1 MSVNQFALL
10 KSRRFAPLFITQFLG
25 AFNDNVFK
33 NALVMLITYR
43 IANDLGHN
51 AQILVTLAAGLFIL
65 PFFLFSAM
73 AGQVA
78 DKYER
83 SHLIRIIKL
92 AEIIIMLLASA
103 GLYFQSTFFLMLVLF
118 LLGIQAAFFGPIKY
132 AILPDLLQ
140 KTELIAGNGL
150 IEAGTFL
157 SILIGTI
164 VGGLLILLPWGNHL
178 VSVAICVLSLLGFV
192 SSLFI
197 PKTDIKNLSMVL
209 RYNFLSETVRV
220 INYSREHRTIFRC
233 IFGISWFWLVGSIF
247 LAELPV
253 FAKDILHA
261 NEHVV
266 TFFMATFSIGIGIG
280 SLLCNRL
287 SNGHINMTYVR
298 LGAVGI
304 SIFILDLYFAASQV
318 SKSPVNNLI
327 GLTEFLH
334 TFGGWRIT
342 FDLILIAVN
351 GGLFTVPLYAMLQ
364 IHSEPSHRARV
375 IASNNVINALFMV
388 IAAITTIIML
398 NAGFRVT
405 DIFLVTAILNSL
417 VAIYIYKLRS

>member
-1 MSVNQFALL
+1 MSVNQFSLL

-25 AFNDNVFK
+25 AFNDNVYK
-33 NALVMLITYR
+33 NALVMLITYQ
-43 IANDLGHN
+43 IASDLGRN
-51 AQILVTLAAGLFIL
+51 SQILVTLAAGLFIL
-65 PFFLFSAM
+65 PFFLFSAT
-73 AGQVA
+73 AGQLA

-83 SHLIRIIKL
+83 SRLISIIKL
-92 AEIIIMLLASA
+92 AEIIIMLLASV
-103 GLYFQSTFFLMLVLF
+103 GLFFHSTYMLMAVLFFLGV
-118 LLGIQAAFFGPIKY
+118 QAAFFGPVKY

-140 KTELIAGNGL
+140 ENELIAGNGL

-164 VGGLLILLPWGNHL
+164 IGGVLIMLLWGNHL
-178 VSVAICVLSLLGFV
+178 VSVAICVVSVLGFI

-197 PKTDIKNLSMVL
+197 PNTNIKNLSMVL
-209 RYNFLSETVRV
+209 RYNFLYETVRV

-253 FAKDILHA
+253 FAKDILHT

-280 SLLCNRL
+280 SLLCNRI
-287 SNGHINMTYVR
+287 SNGQINLAYVR
-298 LGAVGI
+298 LGAIGI
-304 SIFILDLYFAASQV
+304 SIFILDLYFATSHV
-318 SKSPVNNLI
+318 SIFPAGNLMS
-327 GLTEFLH
+327 LTEFLH
-334 TFGGWRIT
+334 TFAGWRIT
-342 FDLILIAVN
+342 VDLILIATS
-351 GGLFTVPLYAMLQ
+351 GGLYTVPLYAMLQ
-364 IHSEPSHRARV
+364 IRSEVSHRARV

-388 IAAITTIIML
+388 IAAIGTIVML
-398 NAGFRVT
+398 KAGFTVT

-417 VAIYIYKLRS
+417 VAIYIYKLR